1 MKWDEIG
8 IIMEL
13 IITLCS
19 DWDDWNDWN
28 DWNKFEESPTATTSD
43 SGALGCLLCEYNQRL
58 YIIAGS
64 VVTQGITVTNR
75 LQI

>member
-8 IIMEL
+8 IIMGL

-28 DWNKFEESPTATTSD
+28 KFEESPTATASD
-43 SGALGCLLCEYNQRL
+43 SGALGCLLCEYNLRL
-58 YIIAGS
+58 YIIIAGS